1 MIERIYHWMSGYV
14 EFRVEGDGARL
25 FTMVAKR
32 GMGLWGFGRS
42 EGKAVARVKPGGYKR
57 LRSLF
62 RRCGASGRITRK
74 RGMPFQIGRASCRE
88 RV

>member
-25 FTMVAKR
+25 FTMAAKR

-42 EGKAVARVKPGGYKR
+42 EGPG
-57 LRSLF
+57 
-62 RRCGASGRITRK
+62 
-74 RGMPFQIGRASCRE
+74 
-88 RV
+88 